1 MGFGDASIGQHS
13 WTIGEKQTRGDTET
27 PLVRIYDLNGRT
39 LAQGP
44 SKGIY
49 IKNGKKIVK

>member
-49 IKNGKKIVK
+49 I